1 LDRRASQDRDQAA
14 MSAATAKEPEFA
26 AILSVSPLFSNLGQ
40 DAIRKLASLCQRRP
54 LDAGEVLFMKGDDGD
69 ALFGV
74 RRGQIRI
81 ETGTAKGGRLTLNVL
96 GSGDL
101 FGEVALLDG
110 QSRTA
115 DAVAAEASELFILRR
130 SDFLNFLESEPKV
143 AIRVIEL
150 LCQRVRWIS
159 ERMEETALMPLQTRL
174 ARRLCALAE
183 DFGSELTISQE
194 QLGIYVGAARESV
207 NRQLQDWQRAGIVEL
222 RRGRIGIKD
231 LKKLTITAAAS

>member
-1 LDRRASQDRDQAA
+1 
-14 MSAATAKEPEFA
+14 MNTATAKEPEFA
-26 AILSVSPLFSNLGQ
+26 AILSVSPLFANLGQ
-40 DAIRKLASLCQRRP
+40 DAIRKLAALCQRRP
-54 LDAGEVLFMKGDDGD
+54 LDAGETLFMKGDDGD

-110 QSRTA
+110 QPRTA
-115 DAVAAEASELFILRR
+115 DAVAAEATELFILRR

-159 ERMEETALMPLQTRL
+159 ERMEETALMPLQARL

-231 LKKLTITAAAS
+231 LKKLTIEARAS

>member
-1 LDRRASQDRDQAA
+1 
-14 MSAATAKEPEFA
+14 
-26 AILSVSPLFSNLGQ
+26 
-40 DAIRKLASLCQRRP
+40 
-54 LDAGEVLFMKGDDGD
+54 MKGDDGD

-110 QSRTA
+110 QARTA
-115 DAVAAEASELFILRR
+115 DAVAAEATELFILRR
-130 SDFLNFLESEPKV
+130 SDFLNFLEAEPKV

-159 ERMEETALMPLQTRL
+159 ERMEETALMPLQSRL

-207 NRQLQDWQRAGIVEL
+207 NRLLQDWQRAGIVEL

-231 LKKLTITAAAS
+231 LKRLTMEGRASSPYSAHQGTAYSAGAGCGAGVHVRRRHWWMPRFLRRP

>member
-1 LDRRASQDRDQAA
+1 
-14 MSAATAKEPEFA
+14 MNTATAKEPEFA
-26 AILSVSPLFSNLGQ
+26 AILSVSPLFANLGA
-40 DAIRKLASLCQRRP
+40 DAIRKLAALCQRRP

-110 QSRTA
+110 QPRTA

-159 ERMEETALMPLQTRL
+159 ERMEETALMPLQARL

-231 LKKLTITAAAS
+231 LKKLTIEAKASS

>member
-1 LDRRASQDRDQAA
+1 MNAT
-14 MSAATAKEPEFA
+14 TAKEPEFA
-26 AILSVSPLFSNLGQ
+26 AILSVSPLFANLGQ
-40 DAIRKLASLCQRRP
+40 DAIRKLATLCHRRP
-54 LDAGEVLFMKGDDGD
+54 LDPGEVLFMKGDDGD

-81 ETGTAKGGRLTLNVL
+81 ETGTVKGGRLTLNVL

-110 QSRTA
+110 QARTA

-159 ERMEETALMPLQTRL
+159 ERMEETALMPLQVRL
-174 ARRLCALAE
+174 ARRLSALAE
-183 DFGSELTISQE
+183 DFGWELTISQE
-194 QLGIYVGAARESV
+194 QLGVYVGAARESV
-207 NRQLQDWQRAGIVEL
+207 NRLLQDWQRAGIVEL
-222 RRGRIGIKD
+222 RRGRIVIKD
-231 LKKLTITAAAS
+231 LKKLTLEAKASS